1 MKKKYLFIFLFV
13 MILLTSI
20 CFSNIIYA
28 FICHSEK
35 IDKHTL
41 SVMFQ
46 GTVKPIN
53 ECILKADDKSYIIP
67 LPKFAGKLNEDEYL
81 IPTSSFEDYKAML
94 YEGGWKSFE
103 QFGSQ
108 IIIKKDLE
116 STSDT
121 VNISIRPFTGAYLI
135 LKYTFIN

>member
-1 MKKKYLFIFLFV
+1 MKKRYLFIFLFV
-13 MILLTSI
+13 LILLTTI

-28 FICHSEK
+28 FVCHSEK

-53 ECILKADDKSYIIP
+53 ECILKTDDKIYVLP

-81 IPTSSFEDYKAML
+81 IPTSSFGDYKIML
-94 YEGGWKSFE
+94 YESGWKNFE
-103 QFGSQ
+103 RFGSL
-108 IIIKKDLE
+108 IIIKNDFR
-116 STSDT
+116 DT